1 MNHFIPLQPDL
12 MLHMENYKQVI
23 NTTLYPNIIVLFYE
37 CDGFRKKD
45 DQIQPKIVPDLA
57 IDIVIDLEDL
67 PEMSF
72 IRGSADQVGD
82 SPYCDKKYF
91 GIRLLP
97 LGSNALLGYM
107 DVAFLNK
114 NIPLLD
120 LRPEWREWVIK
131 MQNMNN
137 MESRIEMVQNLFSHN
152 MRKKYNSNRIYYME
166 QRIFETGGMLPIN
179 DLAKELGYS
188 PRHIYHL
195 FAGQFGFGIK
205 TFCRIVR
212 FQNAVWHIM
221 MRENK
226 GTELAYD
233 LGYYDQSHFI
243 REFRSMAGV
252 TPNHYINM
260 KQKYEIS
267 ENSYY

>member
-1 MNHFIPLQPDL
+1 MNHFIPLQPEL
-12 MLHMENYKQVI
+12 MLYMENYRQVI
-23 NTTLYPNIIVLFYE
+23 NTEIYPNIIVLFYE
-37 CDGFRKKD
+37 WDGFRKKYG
-45 DQIQPKIVPDLA
+45 QVQPKVVPDLA
-57 IDIVIDLEDL
+57 IDIVIDLEGV
-67 PEMSF
+67 PELSF
-72 IRGSADQVGD
+72 IRGSADMVRECCFGD
-82 SPYCDKKYF
+82 RKYF
-91 GIRLLP
+91 GLRLLP
-97 LGSNALLGYM
+97 MGSNALLGYM

-114 NIPLLD
+114 TIPLLD
-120 LRPEWREWVIK
+120 LLPEWRGQIIK
-131 MQNMNN
+131 MQSAHT
-137 MESRIEMVQNLFSHN
+137 MESRIEMVQDLFSHN

-195 FAGQFGFGIK
+195 FVGQFGFGIK
-205 TFCRIVR
+205 TFSRIVR

-252 TPNHYINM
+252 TPNYYISLR
-260 KQKYEIS
+260 QKYEIS
-267 ENSYY
+267 EISYY